1 MDVVLVA
8 AIGQAQLN
16 WFVRSHCPVR
26 TNQSIECAFDV
37 RQLALIRAKAR
48 HVNEAGTKNALVV
61 CPMVELFVASRD
73 LALEPSKGGGIGQTL
88 CPDLALGDGKIFR
101 KEKENDR
108 KAESARE
115 LGPVHFGE
123 VTSFACEN
131 DG

>member
-1 MDVVLVA
+1 MRPEQRTLLSY
-8 AIGQAQLN
+8 AQWLS
-16 WFVRSHCPVR
+16 FSLPRC
-26 TNQSIECAFDV
+26 
-37 RQLALIRAKAR
+37 
-48 HVNEAGTKNALVV
+48 
-61 CPMVELFVASRD
+61 D